1 MFRIMKRYCPHAGG
15 HTSDFVLG
23 IIGASFLLLSI
34 VFGWF
39 VVRDENLSG
48 LFLSLCIGA
57 WFCPFTILVF
67 VKLPEGYLLEQD
79 RIVYHCKCKK
89 NQLLYKDIKC
99 IIVTNFV
106 VSSRITK
113 TPWAAVIGK
122 EENEIISYVMSDKKR
137 HVLTS
142 DDMKY
147 KLGEKIGVW
156 HPGNIGKILKKGSCT
171 TYDYGFVWN
180 KKEMYK
186 ILEGF
191 GGDYY
196 IAASVIYNYKEDFH
210 EICEKYGIDNQR
222 IYIIDDTVNGEFV
235 WRY

>member
-1 MFRIMKRYCPHAGG
+1 MCLASCLGG
-15 HTSDFVLG
+15 V
-23 IIGASFLLLSI
+23 A
-34 VFGWF
+34 
-39 VVRDENLSG
+39 VRGENLFIL
-48 LFLSLCIGA
+48 LFSLCLGA
-57 WFCPFTILVF
+57 WFYPFIILIF

-106 VSSRITK
+106 VSLTITK
-113 TPWAAVIGK
+113 TPWVAVIGK

-156 HPGNIGKILKKGSCT
+156 HPGNIGKIFKKGSCT

-186 ILEGF
+186 VLEGF

-196 IAASVIYNYKEDFH
+196 IAASVIYNYKEEFH
-210 EICEKYGIDNQR
+210 ALREKYDTGNQR
-222 IYIIDDTVNGEFV
+222 IHIIDDTVNGEFV
-235 WRY
+235 WHY